1 MASTS
6 VRQRHEF
13 APTVL
18 RGLAALAP
26 FDPAKEDLALE
37 LGLSAWIRLGDI
49 NLDDA
54 RSTLLHIRSVLLE
67 AGRMDSCTEP
77 IPIWGRSPRLDVLSL
92 ASYLGTLVARAASS
106 ARCDPG
112 EIIER
117 SIERL
122 SG

>member
-1 MASTS
+1 MHRADSN
-6 VRQRHEF
+6 
-13 APTVL
+13 
-18 RGLAALAP
+18 
-26 FDPAKEDLALE
+26 
-37 LGLSAWIRLGDI
+37 LG
-49 NLDDA
+49 
-54 RSTLLHIRSVLLE
+54 TL
-67 AGRMDSCTEP
+67 
-77 IPIWGRSPRLDVLSL
+77 PRLDVLSL